1 MGFSLPLFLSYR
13 RDPRGYEEFFTSD
26 AFYRNGLC
34 LLYEAAVTF
43 TLPSKAKRKLIDK
56 SPIKN
61 VNLWGIG
68 NILVSM
74 LTG

>member
-1 MGFSLPLFLSYR
+1 VIPADMKNSSHPT
-13 RDPRGYEEFFTSD
+13 P
-26 AFYRNGLC
+26 FYRNGLC

-68 NILVSM
+68 NILVSI